1 MTLKH
6 ALTLLLYVTHY
17 LSIAVW
23 VGVMLFNLIVNFPAI
38 RDRAR
43 SANEFAGAMGAQAR
57 RAGPWLYALVVLTFG
72 SGWLLQLL
80 VPQQGG
86 AGLPDS
92 VVVIKIA
99 CIAAMLAFHLYG
111 TMRLW
116 PQIYFALD
124 EERAPLLLRY
134 QLAMVASATL
144 GIVAILVSYWSRV
157 ALLS

>member
-6 ALTLLLYVTHY
+6 ALTILLYATHY

-43 SANEFAGAMGAQAR
+43 SADEFAGAMGAQAR
-57 RAGPWLYALVVLTFG
+57 RAGPWLYALIVLTFG
-72 SGWLLQLL
+72 SGWLLQVL

-86 AGLPDS
+86 AALPDL
-92 VVVIKIA
+92 VVAIKVASIG
-99 CIAAMLAFHLYG
+99 AMLIFHLYG

-124 EERAPLLLRY
+124 EERGPLLLRY
-134 QLAMVASATL
+134 QLAMVASSTF
-144 GIVAILVSYWSRV
+144 GILAILVTYWSRV
-157 ALLS
+157 TLLS